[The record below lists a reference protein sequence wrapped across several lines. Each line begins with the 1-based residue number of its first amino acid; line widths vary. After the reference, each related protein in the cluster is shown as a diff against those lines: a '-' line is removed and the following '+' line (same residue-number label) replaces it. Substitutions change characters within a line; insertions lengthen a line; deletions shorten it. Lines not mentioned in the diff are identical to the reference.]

1 MRWPPVTGQGRSRVR
16 ATNPRNCDSPPLVR
30 NVSSPEGFLG
40 EAASA
45 HEMAQRWLW
54 SHGQPAPTGTNR
66 QSEALFMPAFT
77 VLCPIVCEHTHT
89 LTHTISPSSKPLT
102 KVKLNDH
109 EFIHQTSAHGWV
121 KGGKLFKCTQT
132 HVGAH
137 R

>member
-1 MRWPPVTGQGRSRVR
+1 MIPDEHWPGEVAPSHGAGEKPGESYKSEKLRF
-16 ATNPRNCDSPPLVR
+16 PPLVR

-89 LTHTISPSSKPLT
+89 HTHDFTLK
-102 KVKLNDH
+102 
-109 EFIHQTSAHGWV
+109 QTFN
-121 KGGKLFKCTQT
+121 KG
-132 HVGAH
+132 
-137 R
+137 